1 MSLQIGKVFSQ
12 NKNSFPE
19 DDWIS
24 NWRKWNPR
32 ISHSNKKVYQ
42 NYKKESLDLSPKNSE
57 VFSATSMSGSSKK
70 ETKMLKTISN
80 PRKILKVIQI
90 IHWEALQT
98 TLILVYM
105 IPGFNQII
113 WKY

>member
-24 NWRKWNPR
+24 NWRKWDPR

-42 NYKKESLDLSPKNSE
+42 NYKKENLDLSPKNSE
-57 VFSATSMSGSSKK
+57 VLAATSMSGSSKK
-70 ETKMLKTISN
+70 ERKNAENDVKSEEDIKSN
-80 PRKILKVIQI
+80 SNYSLRSASNNPYFSL
-90 IHWEALQT
+90 HDLG
-98 TLILVYM
+98 L
-105 IPGFNQII
+105 
-113 WKY
+113 

>member
-24 NWRKWNPR
+24 NWWKWNPR

-42 NYKKESLDLSPKNSE
+42 NYKKENLDLSPKIVKS
-57 VFSATSMSGSSKK
+57 
-70 ETKMLKTISN
+70 
-80 PRKILKVIQI
+80 
-90 IHWEALQT
+90 
-98 TLILVYM
+98 
-105 IPGFNQII
+105 
-113 WKY
+113 